1 MSIYIKNL
9 TLSYDGRPVVD
20 HLTATIHKG
29 ELLAIVGPNG
39 AGKSTLLNALAG
51 VITEF
56 EGEINGIDRQNIAYM
71 PQQSKLEKSFPINV
85 FDLIS
90 SGLWQELGYSR
101 SLNKEAYEKCKNA
114 IEAVGLKGF
123 EEKLIGTLSGG
134 QLQRCL
140 FARVLLQDQQIIL
153 LDEPFS
159 AIDNKTLIDLTELIK
174 DWHASDR
181 TVVLVTHDLNYV
193 REYFP
198 KSLLLACSPID
209 FGDTEIVLTEQNLQI
224 AKEFS
229 ESFVNDS
236 F

>member
-1 MSIYIKNL
+1 M
-9 TLSYDGRPVVD
+9 
-20 HLTATIHKG
+20 
-29 ELLAIVGPNG
+29 
-39 AGKSTLLNALAG
+39 
-51 VITEF
+51 
-56 EGEINGIDRQNIAYM
+56 
-71 PQQSKLEKSFPINV
+71 
-85 FDLIS
+85 
-90 SGLWQELGYSR
+90 
-101 SLNKEAYEKCKNA
+101 
-114 IEAVGLKGF
+114 
-123 EEKLIGTLSGG
+123 
-134 QLQRCL
+134 
-140 FARVLLQDQQIIL
+140 QDQQIIL

-174 DWHASDR
+174 GWHASNR

-229 ESFVNDS
+229 ESFVSDS

>member
-9 TLSYDGRPVVD
+9 TVSYDGRPVVD
-20 HLTATIHKG
+20 HLTATIDKG

-39 AGKSTLLNALAG
+39 EGKSTLLNALAG

-85 FDLIS
+85 FDFVS

-123 EEKLIGTLSGG
+123 EDRIIGTLSGG

-140 FARVLLQDQQIIL
+140 FARVILQDQQIIL

-159 AIDNKTLIDLTELIK
+159 AIDNKTLIDLTKLIK
-174 DWHASDR
+174 GWHASNH

-229 ESFVNDS
+229 ESFVSDS